1 MITPIILLIL
11 TLAYFAYSWKKEQ
24 KSKRLRFIENY
35 KFSPVLVRRVQS
47 QHDYLNDKD
56 MLKVIS
62 ATRDYFYI
70 CSQAKGK
77 MVAMPSEIVDVFWH
91 EFLLF
96 TREYQVF
103 CQNGIGRFLHHTP
116 TEVMKSP
123 TSAQEGIKRAWRL
136 ACAKEEIDP
145 KYPKK
150 LPLLFR
156 IDKEL
161 KIKGGFSYQLN
172 CKGKIGTSDGSA
184 SACGGYCAT
193 DIGCTS
199 GCTGDSGSSS
209 GCMGSSTASSSSD
222 GGGFFGGFFGG
233 DGSSDGGGSSCG
245 GGGCGGD

>member
-1 MITPIILLIL
+1 MTTSTILFIITLIL
-11 TLAYFAYSWKKEQ
+11 FAYFWKKEQ
-24 KSKRLRFIENY
+24 KRKQLRFIENY
-35 KFSPVLVRRVQS
+35 KFSPVLIRRAKA
-47 QHDYLNDKD
+47 QHDYLSDKD
-56 MLKVIS
+56 MKKVIE

-70 CSQAKGK
+70 CNQAKGK

-96 TREYQVF
+96 TREYQQF
-103 CQNGIGRFLHHTP
+103 SQKGIGRFLHHTP

-136 ACAKEEIDP
+136 ACAKEGIDP
-145 KYPKK
+145 KYPKR
-150 LPLLFR
+150 LPLLFS

-161 KIKGGFSYQLN
+161 NIKGGFSYQLN
-172 CKGKIGTSDGSA
+172 CKGKVATTDGSS

-199 GCTGDSGSSS
+199 GCVGDSGSTG

-222 GGGFFGGFFGG
+222 GGGFFGGG
-233 DGSSDGGGSSCG
+233 DSSSDGGGGDSSCG
-245 GGGCGGD
+245 GGGCGGS